1 MTSRSMTNSDRTG
14 DLASTEHP
22 AGQRRIA
29 ALLLTL
35 AMLASACGGSDA
47 ATVNDPAAV
56 EPAPTTAIANEPEEG
71 EPALASDAVDL
82 IAECEPFPS
91 FSEGSFY
98 LDAGA
103 GGELAAGLPAASG
116 IDLAVRIV
124 VVDAEDCS
132 PLGERDIQIWSAAP
146 DGRYSGVEQQPD
158 GAGEATVDEQWLRG
172 HQVTDADGQVE
183 FATVIPGWIPGQA
196 PHLHVT
202 VPFGDDRAFTA
213 RLVLPDEV
221 TAAAYNEASYADR
234 GAADV
239 TAAIELERDPGVQ
252 RSIIEV
258 TPSGDGYQ
266 ANIVL
271 AIAEAELR
279 EPPLSPVPM
288 GVSPSEDTSGAL
300 VDGPVRNFD
309 QIGGELQEMF
319 IQAASDLGVEPERL
333 YGAFRFVTSES
344 PPDLPAIAEDLGVTE
359 DALALALPLLAG
371 GAPTPAGE

>member
-1 MTSRSMTNSDRTG
+1 MTKSDHT
-14 DLASTEHP
+14 ASTEYP
-22 AGQRRIA
+22 AGRRRIG
-29 ALLLTL
+29 ALLLAL
-35 AMLASACGGSDA
+35 ALLASACGGSDA
-47 ATVNDPAAV
+47 ATGSDPEADEPVPTTVAGGPEAA
-56 EPAPTTAIANEPEEG
+56 EPAP
-71 EPALASDAVDL
+71 ASDDVDL

-98 LDAGA
+98 LDAGV
-103 GGELAAGLPAASG
+103 GGELAADLPGTSG

-124 VVDAEDCS
+124 IVDAEDCR
-132 PLGERDIQIWSAAP
+132 PLRERDVQIWSAGP
-146 DGRYSGVEQQPD
+146 DGRYSGVDRQPD
-158 GAGEATVDEQWLRG
+158 GAGDATIDERWLRG
-172 HQVTDADGQVE
+172 HQVTDANGQVE

-202 VPFGDDRAFTA
+202 VPFDDDRAFTA

-221 TAAAYNEASYADR
+221 TTAVYGEAGYADR

-258 TPSGDGYQ
+258 TPAGDGYE

-279 EPPLSPVPM
+279 EPPLAPVPM
-288 GVSPSEDTSGAL
+288 SVSPSEDSGAL
-300 VDGPVRNFD
+300 VDEPVRNFD

-319 IQAASDLGVEPERL
+319 TQAASDLGVEPERL

-359 DALALALPLLAG
+359 EALALALPLLAG
-371 GAPTPAGE
+371 GAPLPAGE